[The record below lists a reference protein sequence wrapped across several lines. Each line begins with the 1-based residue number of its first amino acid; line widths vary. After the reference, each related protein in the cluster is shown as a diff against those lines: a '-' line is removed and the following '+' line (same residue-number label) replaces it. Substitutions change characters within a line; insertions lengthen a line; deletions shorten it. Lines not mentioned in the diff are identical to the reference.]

1 VRGIPCDL
9 SSTISSGSFLTSE
22 TLDASPAGTGL
33 SSDSTEDQAWRE
45 TASCPWN
52 PLLPFTLRQRQE
64 NLSRVFETQLPKEEV
79 HLYKESQ
86 IQQIS
91 RKCTGP
97 LNSYLEDNT
106 NFQALAAEF
115 DFSEIERPFL
125 NFHHQPFQPL
135 EPSLDFDTSSS
146 SSQYRIS
153 QDREFNKTSK
163 ESTKSQDK
171 AVFLEVGNSSL
182 NIQRNS
188 PLSGLETNRSN
199 SFTAA
204 AESVKES
211 IT

>member
-1 VRGIPCDL
+1 VRGRPCDL

-22 TLDASPAGTGL
+22 MLDASPTGTGL
-33 SSDSTEDQAWRE
+33 SSDSTEDQSWRE
-45 TASCPWN
+45 TTSRPWN

-64 NLSRVFETQLPKEEV
+64 NLSRVSETQLPKEEI

-86 IQQIS
+86 IRQIS

-97 LNSYLEDNT
+97 LKSYLEDNS

-115 DFSEIERPFL
+115 DFPEMERPLL
-125 NFHHQPFQPL
+125 NFHHQTFQPL
-135 EPSLDFDTSSS
+135 EPSLDLDTSS

-153 QDREFNKTSK
+153 QDRELSK
-163 ESTKSQDK
+163 NSKVSTKSQDK
-171 AVFLEVGNSSL
+171 AMFLEVGNSNL

-188 PLSGLETNRSN
+188 LLSAFETNRSN

-204 AESVKES
+204 AESIKES
-211 IT
+211 AT